1 MASPA
6 TSERAAEPAAEPEPF
21 GLEILAEIVHGV
33 EGRPGLAEVLV
44 RLQQAHRKD
53 LVRVER
59 WTSGDLARHPEPRE
73 LIRSRRKPG
82 NLDELGRL
90 KRVYDSRRVMTSDIH
105 ENRVVLH
112 AVREV
117 RRALEACEE
126 ADAAA
131 LLLELDAAIAR
142 RRSSKTSGV
151 CADCPEYRPRPSRET
166 PSTEP
171 STKPGSP
178 CAARRPR
185 PCEPRCSLIDML
197 S

>member
-6 TSERAAEPAAEPEPF
+6 TSESAASAVP
-21 GLEILAEIVHGV
+21 LETLRGIVHGV
-33 EGRPGLAEVLV
+33 DGRPGLTDVIV

-53 LVRVER
+53 LIRVER

-82 NLDELGRL
+82 NLDDLGRL
-90 KRVYDSRRVMTSDIH
+90 KRVFDARRVMTPDVH

-131 LLLELDAAIAR
+131 LLLELDAALAQAPFLHDVGHLR
-142 RRSSKTSGV
+142 GLPGV
-151 CADCPEYRPRPSRET
+151 PTATLAGDPLYRTVYEAWLT
-166 PSTEP
+166 L
-171 STKPGSP
+171 
-178 CAARRPR
+178 RRPAA
-185 PCEPRCSLIDML
+185 
-197 S
+197 

>member
-6 TSERAAEPAAEPEPF
+6 TSESAAVP
-21 GLEILAEIVHGV
+21 LETLRGIVHGV
-33 EGRPGLAEVLV
+33 DGRPGLADVLV
-44 RLQQAHRKD
+44 RLQQSHRKD

-82 NLDELGRL
+82 NLDEHGRL
-90 KRVYDSRRVMTSDIH
+90 KRVYDARRVMTSDIH

-117 RRALEACEE
+117 RSALEACEE

-131 LLLELDAAIAR
+131 LLLELDAAVAQAPFLADVGALRGLPGVPTATLAGDPLYRTAYQAWLTLR
-142 RRSSKTSGV
+142 RWAS
-151 CADCPEYRPRPSRET
+151 
-166 PSTEP
+166 
-171 STKPGSP
+171 
-178 CAARRPR
+178 
-185 PCEPRCSLIDML
+185 
-197 S
+197 

>member
-6 TSERAAEPAAEPEPF
+6 TSEATAESGGGPPQV
-21 GLEILAEIVHGV
+21 GLQTLADIVQGV

-117 RRALEACEE
+117 RRALEALEE
-126 ADAAA
+126 AEAAA
-131 LLLELDAAIAR
+131 LLLELDAAIAQAPFLGDVGR
-142 RRSSKTSGV
+142 LRGLPGV
-151 CADCPEYRPRPSRET
+151 PTATLAGDPLYRTVYEAWLTLRPS
-166 PSTEP
+166 
-171 STKPGSP
+171 
-178 CAARRPR
+178 
-185 PCEPRCSLIDML
+185 D
-197 S
+197 

>member
-1 MASPA
+1 MASPV
-6 TSERAAEPAAEPEPF
+6 TSERGAQPAAEPAPV
-21 GLEILAEIVHGV
+21 GLETLDRIVHGV

-117 RRALEACEE
+117 RRALEALEE

-131 LLLELDAAIAR
+131 LLLALDAAIAQAPFLEDVGR
-142 RRSSKTSGV
+142 LRGLPGVPTATLAGDPLYRTVYEAWLTLRS
-151 CADCPEYRPRPSRET
+151 CA
-166 PSTEP
+166 
-171 STKPGSP
+171 
-178 CAARRPR
+178 
-185 PCEPRCSLIDML
+185 
-197 S
+197 

>member
-1 MASPA
+1 MASPV
-6 TSERAAEPAAEPEPF
+6 TSEPTIEPVAEPAPV
-21 GLEILAEIVHGV
+21 GLETLVEIVHGV
-33 EGRPGLAEVLV
+33 DGRPGLAEVLV

-117 RRALEACEE
+117 RRALDELEE

-131 LLLELDAAIAR
+131 LLLALDAAIAQAPFLEDVGR
-142 RRSSKTSGV
+142 LRGLPGV
-151 CADCPEYRPRPSRET
+151 PTATLAGDPLYRTVYEAWLTLRPS
-166 PSTEP
+166 
-171 STKPGSP
+171 
-178 CAARRPR
+178 A
-185 PCEPRCSLIDML
+185 
-197 S
+197 

>member
-6 TSERAAEPAAEPEPF
+6 SSESTGLAA
-21 GLEILAEIVHGV
+21 GVDLETLRQIVHGV
-33 EGRPGLAEVLV
+33 EGHPGLAEVLA

-117 RRALEACEE
+117 RRALEASEE

-131 LLLELDAAIAR
+131 LLLELDAAIVQAPFLEDVGRLRGLPGVPTATLAGDPLYRTVYEAWLTLR
-142 RRSSKTSGV
+142 RV
-151 CADCPEYRPRPSRET
+151 A
-166 PSTEP
+166 
-171 STKPGSP
+171 
-178 CAARRPR
+178 
-185 PCEPRCSLIDML
+185 
-197 S
+197 